1 MVKLIA
7 LYKKPADVEAFEQH
21 YAQIHIPL
29 VEKIPGIRKTEWTRF
44 LASPQGEAPYYMMY
58 EMYFDSMDSY
68 KTAMK
73 SEENKAAGKDLMSFA
88 REIVTLLPHSGSRG
102 DDHVHPACGT
112 ELRQLS
118 DAGGSRDGVSR
129 GSVRRCRGGGGADRS
144 GRARLLHGR

>member
-68 KTAMK
+68 KAAMK

-88 REIVTLLPHSGSRG
+88 REIVTLMVAETYESN
-102 DDHVHPACGT
+102 
-112 ELRQLS
+112 EQ
-118 DAGGSRDGVSR
+118 
-129 GSVRRCRGGGGADRS
+129 
-144 GRARLLHGR
+144 